1 MAEGNDVSFLH
12 VNKPEIDLPLDQDPY
27 GDLVYQT
34 GHKNLHSWIDK
45 GLLQK
50 DDASRFYIYAQ
61 KMSGITQMG
70 LVSASSVLDYENDV
84 IKKHEKTL
92 EKKEK
97 DRTKLTDV

>member
-1 MAEGNDVSFLH
+1 MY
-12 VNKPEIDLPLDQDPY
+12 K
-27 GDLVYQT
+27 T
-34 GHKNLHSWIDK
+34 GHSNLHSWIDK
-45 GLLQK
+45 GLLEK
-50 DDASRFYIYAQ
+50 DDMSRFYIYAQ

-97 DRTKLTDV
+97 DRTMLTDV